1 MKVLE
6 ALDKKF
12 NLKRRRCP
20 RCNSANFSKELPKFQ
35 IKDKVLTGFLPNR
48 LGRHCANCG
57 LCFKFRANGE
67 IVQIKE
73 VNKDIR
79 IGG

>member
-1 MKVLE
+1 MQAIE
-6 ALDKKF
+6 AFDKKF
-12 NLKRRRCP
+12 NPKRRRCP
-20 RCNSANFSKELPKFQ
+20 RCNSANFSKELPKF
-35 IKDKVLTGFLPNR
+35 IVKDKVLTGFLPNKF
-48 LGRHCANCG
+48 GRHCGACG

-73 VNKDIR
+73 VSKDIR